1 MISAIKKAYTQA
13 VSRKY
18 PEAVVIA
25 IAKDGKGRYN
35 PITLGWTMITPQTT
49 DDGHR
54 RRLARHS
61 RAVIEEAGEFVLAF
75 PSSTMADAA
84 LFYGTNSGRDM
95 DKMQE
100 FPVATQPATE
110 VDSVLLADA
119 VANFECKLESQLV
132 TGDHVLFVG
141 RIVAS
146 HVNTDETVKRLYTLA
161 PGYKMGGVVA
171 AKVDG

>member
-1 MISAIKKAYTQA
+1 VQIKKAYTQA

-35 PITLGWTMITPQTT
+35 PITLGWTMITSHKPPMMAIAV
-49 DDGHR
+49 G
-54 RRLARHS
+54 LARHS